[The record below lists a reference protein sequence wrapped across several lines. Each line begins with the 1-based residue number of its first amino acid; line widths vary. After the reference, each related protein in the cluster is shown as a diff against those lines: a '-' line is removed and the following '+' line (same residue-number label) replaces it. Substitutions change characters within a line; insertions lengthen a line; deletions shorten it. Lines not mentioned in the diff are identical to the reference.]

1 MEPDHIPEVAML
13 QLACF
18 PPPFPEELL
27 WNGSHLRR
35 HLEIFPEGQFVTL
48 DQKDKVWASC
58 SNTLVPDAVWDAH
71 TSWTETVGGPY
82 LRRFD
87 RSGKTLYG
95 LDVSVHPSVRGKG
108 LLREFMKQRFDLC
121 RGMNLTR
128 YGTAVRMPGFA
139 SWANQTGD
147 ATPEM
152 YARQVESGAVKDP
165 TLTPML
171 RVGLRLEGVIRDY
184 MDDFESGN
192 AAAALEWMDR

>member
-1 MEPDHIPEVAML
+1 
-13 QLACF
+13 
-18 PPPFPEELL
+18 
-27 WNGSHLRR
+27 
-35 HLEIFPEGQFVTL
+35 
-48 DQKDKVWASC
+48 
-58 SNTLVPDAVWDAH
+58 
-71 TSWTETVGGPY
+71 
-82 LRRFD
+82 
-87 RSGKTLYG
+87 
-95 LDVSVHPSVRGKG
+95 
-108 LLREFMKQRFDLC
+108 
-121 RGMNLTR
+121 MNLTR